1 MGSRLTLLGVLMV
14 SCWLPAG
21 CGCGAKPAE
30 PAAPVFKAG
39 DTTPTG
45 EKPTTK
51 EPKLEINPNYQGR

>member
-1 MGSRLTLLGVLMV
+1 MV